1 MNPKPKEGTILFA
14 FILVVALIAVTR
26 FTSLKPH
33 WGSLEMR
40 PTSSITVS
48 GLAKK
53 EQTNQIANFTAG
65 VESIEKTKEEALNK
79 TNEAMNQLIAKVKQ
93 FGIKDEDI
101 QTQQANV
108 YQDTEYVTT
117 DATVSNSGPTESLI
131 YPRPDT
137 TKAQKGQWRANNSV
151 TIKLREVDRA
161 EALLAIINESG
172 VNYVYGPNFSIDNA
186 ETAGDEL
193 LSAAV
198 ANARQ
203 KAENIAN
210 ANNQKVGKI
219 ISVAEGGNSYPM
231 YASYDSVM
239 PMAAGMGKSA
249 VVSPELEPGSSST
262 SKTVTVTF
270 ELN

>member
-1 MNPKPKEGTILFA
+1 MNQKPKEGTILFA
-14 FILVVALIAVTR
+14 FILVVALIAITR

-48 GLAKK
+48 GQAKK
-53 EQTNQIANFTAG
+53 EQTNKIANFTAG

-101 QTQQANV
+101 QTEQASV

-117 DATVSNSGPTESLI
+117 EPASGVSTMI
-131 YPRPDT
+131 YPGPDT
-137 TKAQKGQWRANNSV
+137 RKAQKGDWRANNSV
-151 TIKLREVDRA
+151 AIKLREVDRA
-161 EALLAIINESG
+161 EELLTILNESG
-172 VNYVYGPNFSIDNA
+172 ANYVYGPNFTIDDM
-186 ETAGDEL
+186 ETIGDEL

-198 ANARQ
+198 TNARQ
-203 KAENIAN
+203 KAESIAN
-210 ANNQKVGKI
+210 ANGQKVGKI
-219 ISVAEGGNSYPM
+219 ISVTEGANAYPM
-231 YASYDSVM
+231 YSAYDSVVSM
-239 PMAAGMGKSA
+239 GGGMAKSA
-249 VVSPELEPGSSST
+249 VSPELEPGSSST